1 MNKTKQKR
9 ETGEENAA
17 AVDADAYGHKAF
29 SIGS

>member
-9 ETGEENAA
+9 EENAA